1 MKFKFQAKDQN
12 GVIKEGTIEAVS
24 EETAVQTLQRNSF
37 VPLSIEQIK
46 KTSAFIK
53 ELKRAWEGV
62 TQKEM
67 AIFFRQLATLIEA
80 KVPIVQSLAAIE
92 DQTGNKFLRLV
103 IREMADDI
111 REGMPFS
118 ESLTKHPLAFS
129 PLSVSIIRA
138 GEVSGNLQQSITFV
152 AESIEK
158 SYRLNSRIRSA
169 LIYPAFVIVVAFI
182 VGFITISYILPKLT
196 GVIKE
201 LNVAI
206 PWYTK
211 ALMAVGDFMS
221 GYWWAVL
228 AVILGLVGGL
238 IYYIKTEA
246 GKREWDQIK
255 IKLPIVGGL
264 FRAISL
270 ARFSDNLSLMIMAG
284 IPIVRALTIV
294 GDVVGNSVYQ
304 SVILRSADEVKTG
317 GHISTI
323 LAKSSDIPPIVAQ
336 MVRIGEET
344 GKLGEV
350 LKSVTD
356 FYDQEI
362 DKTSRNITTMIEP
375 VLIVL
380 LGIGV
385 AILVFAVLMPIY
397 NIAGKL

>member
-1 MKFKFQAKDQN
+1 MKFKFQAKDQS
-12 GVIKEGTIEAVS
+12 GAIKEGTIEAVS
-24 EETAVQTLQRNSF
+24 EEMAVQTLQRNSL
-37 VPLSIEQIK
+37 VPLSIEQVKRI
-46 KTSAFIK
+46 SALVR

-80 KVPIVQSLAAIE
+80 KVPIVRSLAAIE
-92 DQTGNKFLRLV
+92 EQTGNKFLRLT
-103 IREMADDI
+103 IQEMADDI

-138 GEVSGNLQQSITFV
+138 GEVSGNLQQAITFV

-169 LIYPAFVIVVAFI
+169 LIYPAFVIIVAFI

-196 GVIKE
+196 GVIRE
-201 LNVAI
+201 LQVEI

-211 ALMAVGDFMS
+211 VLMAVGDFMS

-246 GKREWDQIK
+246 GRREWDQIK

-264 FRAISL
+264 FRAIAL

-284 IPIVRALTIV
+284 IPIVRALNII

-304 SVILRSADEVKTG
+304 SVILRAADEVKTG

-375 VLIVL
+375 VLIVF
-380 LGIGV
+380 LGLGV
-385 AILVFAVLMPIY
+385 AVLVFAILMPIY